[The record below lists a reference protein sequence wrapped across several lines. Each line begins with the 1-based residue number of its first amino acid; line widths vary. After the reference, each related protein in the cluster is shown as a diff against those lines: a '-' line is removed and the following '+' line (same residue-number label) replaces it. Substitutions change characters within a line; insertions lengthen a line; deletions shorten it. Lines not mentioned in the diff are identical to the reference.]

1 MGTRSETAF
10 SGQFVLPSIDIA
22 SMVLLFI
29 TGIAFGLLSVYHPVI
44 GAIIALSLIGIISV
58 KFKPYSIFVI
68 VFSLAPLV
76 GIVRVFVGS
85 RIAPLTLDILLMLS
99 VLVAVCSIILKREN
113 FKIGFIGWLIFLIF
127 LLSFFQMFNPNVP
140 SLLIGA
146 HGFRGMAYQMLG
158 FFAALFLIDSQKKL
172 KQINLIF
179 IIVAVLV
186 ATYGIKQYFLPTV
199 VDARMIH
206 ASTVSPIGF
215 TATGTGVMRAFST
228 MTGPFQLGLYMVLSI
243 LLSLCLLS
251 RRYFPILFS
260 LIMVMLLCLFLT
272 ITRTNWVILIL
283 GLSVYFLLINRT
295 RVIRTFLM
303 ISVSALVVIG
313 LLFLLRD
320 HPRFATVFI
329 LLNSLSD
336 PFGTS
341 SYQFRVSGWQDVII
355 PAMMNNPF
363 GYGTGCAMD
372 GLKRMFLSGY
382 SFTSHNLYF
391 KFALETGVISL
402 ILYLIIIWRCLRL
415 GISNS
420 YQLKSP
426 YLKKYSCFIV
436 AFITAI
442 SMAGLFGPFLDAY
455 PVNLYF
461 WFLLGVLSK
470 LHSIDSKEAACK
482 TIIKEHEI
490 SNV

>member
-1 MGTRSETAF
+1 MGIKSKTIL
-10 SGQFVLPSIDIA
+10 SGQFTLPSIDIA
-22 SMVLLFI
+22 SVALVVI
-29 TGIAFGLLSVYHPVI
+29 AGIVFGLFSVYHPVI
-44 GAIIALSLIGIISV
+44 GAILGLSLVGIIFV
-58 KFKPYSIFVI
+58 KLNPYSIFVI

-76 GIVRVFVGS
+76 GIVKIFVGS
-85 RIAPLTLDILLMLS
+85 RIAPLTLDILLLLA
-99 VLVAVCSIILKREN
+99 VLVALCSIFLKKEN
-113 FKIGFIGWLIFLIF
+113 LKIGFIGWLVLLIF
-127 LLSFFQMFNPNVP
+127 LLSFFQMFNPNAP
-140 SLLIGA
+140 SLHIGA
-146 HGFRGMAYQMLG
+146 QGFRGMAYQMLG

-206 ASTVSPIGF
+206 ASTASPIGF

-228 MTGPFQLGLYMVLSI
+228 MTGPFQLGLYMVFSI
-243 LLSLCLLS
+243 LLSISLLNK
-251 RRYFPILFS
+251 RYFSILFP
-260 LIMVMLLCLFLT
+260 LIMVMALCLFLT
-272 ITRTNWVILIL
+272 ITRTNWAVLLL
-283 GLSVYFLLINRT
+283 GLAVYFLLINRT

-303 ISVSALVVIG
+303 ISVSALVVIV
-313 LLFLLRD
+313 LLFFLRD
-320 HPRFATVFI
+320 HPKFSAPFF

-336 PFGTS
+336 PFATS
-341 SYQFRVSGWQDVII
+341 SYQFRMSGWQDVVI
-355 PAMMNNPF
+355 PAMINNPF

-382 SFTSHNLYF
+382 SFTSHSIYF

-420 YQLKSP
+420 YKLNSP
-426 YLKKYSCFIV
+426 YLRKYSCFIV
-436 AFITAI
+436 AFIAAI
-442 SMAGLFGPFLDAY
+442 SVAGLFGPFLDAY

-461 WFLLGVLSK
+461 WFLLGVLFK
-470 LHSIDSKEAACK
+470 LHSIDLKEA
-482 TIIKEHEI
+482 TSITKEHGA
-490 SNV
+490 SNE